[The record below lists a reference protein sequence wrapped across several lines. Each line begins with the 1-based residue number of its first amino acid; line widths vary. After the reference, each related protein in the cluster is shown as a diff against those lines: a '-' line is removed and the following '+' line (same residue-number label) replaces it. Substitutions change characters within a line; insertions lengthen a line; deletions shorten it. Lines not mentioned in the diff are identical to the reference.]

1 MTLKA
6 AGVCKTGVPDLAKL
20 ELISVSKR
28 FGRATAI
35 DDVSLVVE
43 DNELFCLFGPPG
55 CGKSTILRLL
65 LGLEAPDSGEI
76 RIGGRDVTQLPPA
89 DRDLAM
95 VFQNLALFPHMSARE
110 NLAFPL
116 VARGADPKHITAK
129 VAQVAETLHI
139 THLLDKF
146 PAHLSGGER
155 QRVAIG
161 RALVRDPK
169 AYLMDEPISALDA
182 RLREEMRVELNRLQ
196 RQLNHTFV
204 HVTHDQEEAM
214 AVADR
219 LCVMRDGRVEQI
231 GTSLELYNAPQ
242 NRYVA
247 RQLGSPPINFIS
259 GNFDVSSGVFEAS
272 EMPLAGGT
280 SKANAGGGAAWLGVR
295 PEDLS
300 IVVDKSAGAVSVP
313 AVIYEVEPLGA
324 ITIVDVKVGEQIL
337 KAQLAGQPKF
347 SDGENVNLCFDLGKC
362 HLFGSDT
369 ERRLATGLAAINRN

>member
-1 MTLKA
+1 M
-6 AGVCKTGVPDLAKL
+6 AKL
-20 ELISVSKR
+20 ELVSVSKR
-28 FGRATAI
+28 FGRVTAV

-65 LGLEAPDSGEI
+65 VGLEAPDAGEI
-76 RIGGRDVTQLPPA
+76 HIGGRDVTELPPA
-89 DRDLAM
+89 NRDLAM
-95 VFQNLALFPHMSARE
+95 VFQNLALFPHMSTRE

-116 VARGADPKHITAK
+116 VARGVDPKHITAK

-146 PAHLSGGER
+146 PAYLSGGER

-161 RALVRDPK
+161 RALVREPK

-196 RQLNHTFV
+196 RQLKHTFV

-219 LCVMRDGRVEQI
+219 LCVMKDGRVEQI
-231 GTSLELYNAPQ
+231 GTPLELYNTPQ

-259 GNFDVSSGVFEAS
+259 GTFDVSSGLFEAFQ
-272 EMPLAGGT
+272 MPLTAVAA
-280 SKANAGGGAAWLGVR
+280 KANAGHGAAWLGVR

-300 IVVDKSAGAVSVP
+300 VADKFAGVVSVP
-313 AVIYEVEPLGA
+313 AAIYEVEPLGA

-337 KAQLAGQPKF
+337 KAQLPGQPKF
-347 SDGENVNLCFDLGKC
+347 TEGEPVHLCFDLAKC
-362 HLFGSDT
+362 HLFDGGS
-369 ERRLATGLAAINRN
+369 ERRLATGLAAVARN

>member
-1 MTLKA
+1 MTPKA
-6 AGVCKTGVPDLAKL
+6 DADCNTGVTDLAKL

-28 FGRATAI
+28 FGRVTAI

-65 LGLEAPDSGEI
+65 LGLEAPDAGEI
-76 RIGGRDVTQLPPA
+76 RIGGRDVTELPPA

-95 VFQNLALFPHMSARE
+95 VFQNLALFPHMNTRE

-116 VARGADPKHITAK
+116 VARGADPKHIAVK

-139 THLLDKF
+139 THLLDMA
-146 PAHLSGGER
+146 PAQLSGGER

-161 RALVRDPK
+161 RALVREPK

-196 RQLNHTFV
+196 RQLSHTFV

-219 LCVMRDGRVEQI
+219 LCVMKNGRVEQI
-231 GTSLELYNAPQ
+231 GTPLELYNAPQ

-247 RQLGSPPINFIS
+247 RQLGSPPINFIP
-259 GNFDVSSGVFEAS
+259 GNLDVSSGLFEAS
-272 EMPLAGGT
+272 DMPLVAVT
-280 SKANAGGGAAWLGVR
+280 TKANAGHGAALLGVR
-295 PEDLS
+295 PEDMS
-300 IVVDKSAGAVSVP
+300 IGDESAGADSVP
-313 AVIYEVEPLGA
+313 AAIYEVEPLGA

-337 KAQLAGQPKF
+337 KIQLPGQPRF
-347 SDGENVNLCFDLGKC
+347 LEGQPVHLRFDLDKC
-362 HLFGSDT
+362 HLFDGGS
-369 ERRLATGLAAINRN
+369 ERRLATGLSAIARN

>member
-1 MTLKA
+1 
-6 AGVCKTGVPDLAKL
+6 LAKL
-20 ELISVSKR
+20 ELVSVSKR
-28 FGRATAI
+28 FGRVTAV
-35 DDVSLVVE
+35 DDVNIVVE

-65 LGLEAPDSGEI
+65 VGLEAPDAGEI
-76 RIGGRDVTQLPPA
+76 YIGGRDVTELPPA

-95 VFQNLALFPHMSARE
+95 VFQNLALFPHMSTRE

-116 VARGADPKHITAK
+116 VARGVDPKHITAK

-161 RALVRDPK
+161 RALVREPK

-196 RQLNHTFV
+196 RQLKHTFV

-219 LCVMRDGRVEQI
+219 LCVMKDGRIEQI
-231 GTSLELYNAPQ
+231 GTPLELYNAPQ

-259 GNFDVSSGVFEAS
+259 GNFDVSSGLFEAS
-272 EMPLAGGT
+272 QMSLAAVAT
-280 SKANAGGGAAWLGVR
+280 KANAGHGAAWLGVR

-300 IVVDKSAGAVSVP
+300 IGDELAGAVSVP
-313 AVIYEVEPLGA
+313 AAIYEVEPLGA

-337 KAQLAGQPKF
+337 KAQLPGQPKF
-347 SDGENVNLCFDLGKC
+347 TEGEPVHLCFDLAKC
-362 HLFGSDT
+362 HLFDGGS
-369 ERRLATGLAAINRN
+369 ERRLATGLAAVARN